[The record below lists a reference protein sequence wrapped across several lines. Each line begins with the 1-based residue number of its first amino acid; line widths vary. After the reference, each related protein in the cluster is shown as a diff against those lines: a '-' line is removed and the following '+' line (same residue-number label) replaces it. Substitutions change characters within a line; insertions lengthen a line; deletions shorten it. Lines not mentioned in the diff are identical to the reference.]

1 VVSKTDLR
9 VWTLIK
15 YGCKLFNEYL
25 GREVFK
31 FKYVDISRDDVR
43 ELVDEAVGIVAGF
56 IL

>member
-1 VVSKTDLR
+1 VSKTDLR

-31 FKYVDISRDDVR
+31 FKSADISRDDVNG
-43 ELVDEAVGIVAGF
+43 LVDEAVGRVVEF